1 MFRGPEAVKS
11 FLEFYSKF
19 DFLEPPGI
27 GKYGRPPDDSA
38 VFNPGGMPVQMAGPF
53 IFVTDLK
60 SPASFVLF
68 VLQFDIYFL

>member
-1 MFRGPEAVKS
+1 MFRGQESVKS

-38 VFNPGGMPVQMAGPF
+38 VFNPGGMPVLRAGPI
-53 IFVTDLK
+53 IFVIDLK
-60 SPASFVLF
+60 SPATCVLF
-68 VLQFDIYFL
+68 VLHFDT